1 MGGARQLAGM
11 CHDIVLCHALFMM
24 LQLANELYAN
34 STHVAPRFKDCIARL
49 PSLRTL
55 SDRSRMA
62 RTCSIVEDALQFVV
76 VWFLADRLP
85 RAVADL
91 LEICNDFERPTIS
104 DIFIVRDWE
113 HGQSLTIIRGI
124 F

>member
-1 MGGARQLAGM
+1 MRIPHM
-11 CHDIVLCHALFMM
+11 SHIALKI
-24 LQLANELYAN
+24 A
-34 STHVAPRFKDCIARL
+34 SRARL

-76 VWFLADRLP
+76 VQCLADRLP
-85 RAVADL
+85 RAVANL

-104 DIFIVRDWE
+104 DIFTVKDWG
-113 HGQSLTIIRGI
+113 HGQPLTIIRPI
-124 F
+124 FMNDVFDG